1 MNNYYFPNFDTNT
14 RFYMLTELE
23 SDIRNNLFYK
33 PLSLNDYGLRIY
45 PSTLKECFQNGSVR
59 TLKDKLTS
67 NLFRK
72 TNKNGNTV
80 QTNIAEM
87 LAFNDF
93 NRYYIRSVLIQAIE
107 QNKPVLVYRAKS
119 SQNERFESK
128 NLLGRIFSNNDE
140 KQRLL
145 SIYRNYKILFSE
157 KNKTGLLLPNSGL
170 SISFYYTH

>member
-1 MNNYYFPNFDTNT
+1 MDNYYFPNFDTNT

-33 PLSLNDYGLRIY
+33 PLSLNDYGFRIY
-45 PSTLKECFQNGSVR
+45 PSILKECFQNGSVH
-59 TLKDKLTS
+59 TLKDKLTL

-72 TNKNGNTV
+72 TNKNRNTV
-80 QTNIAEM
+80 KTNIAEM

-145 SIYRNYKILFSE
+145 SIYRNYKIIFSE

-170 SISFYYTH
+170 SLKF